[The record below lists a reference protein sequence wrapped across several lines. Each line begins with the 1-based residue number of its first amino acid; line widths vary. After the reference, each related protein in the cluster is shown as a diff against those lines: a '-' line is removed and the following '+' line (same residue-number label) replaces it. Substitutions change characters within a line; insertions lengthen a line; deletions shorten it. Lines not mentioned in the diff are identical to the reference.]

1 MLEPCKILIANS
13 DKSEIARL
21 EKAFRQ
27 NGWDPIMAGDAAV
40 TQFIAKKQLPRAI
53 VLSSSLPGV
62 KAAVA
67 VEKLRS
73 TVHTIVTP
81 VVIIS
86 TPGNGTREEFISA
99 GANEYFERP
108 FDETTVCEVI
118 RKYLETEAP
127 LTLAPVEKIVAP
139 ERLAALT
146 ASKILDTPP
155 NKQLDFMVRVAS
167 LILRV
172 PMTVLSIVDRHRQF
186 FKSQIGTPQPWFSV
200 RETPLSH
207 SFCQWVVAG
216 SEDLIVEDARNHPG
230 LQGNLAIRDLGIVA
244 YAGSPVFSQQGPVLG
259 SFCAIDSQPR
269 KWTPADLDIL
279 HCFARMSEAFLI
291 AEKAGDPDWS
301 IKVNACSTIAFYGTR
316 ILRLKELANRPF
328 ERELV
333 LEIVEQQTNH
343 LRAYSDV
350 RQSVERVSIQH

>member
-1 MLEPCKILIANS
+1 
-13 DKSEIARL
+13 
-21 EKAFRQ
+21 
-27 NGWDPIMAGDAAV
+27 
-40 TQFIAKKQLPRAI
+40 
-53 VLSSSLPGV
+53 
-62 KAAVA
+62 
-67 VEKLRS
+67 
-73 TVHTIVTP
+73 
-81 VVIIS
+81 
-86 TPGNGTREEFISA
+86 
-99 GANEYFERP
+99 
-108 FDETTVCEVI
+108 
-118 RKYLETEAP
+118 
-127 LTLAPVEKIVAP
+127 
-139 ERLAALT
+139 
-146 ASKILDTPP
+146 
-155 NKQLDFMVRVAS
+155 
-167 LILRV
+167 
-172 PMTVLSIVDRHRQF
+172 VLSIVDRHRQF